1 MPSSYAGKLRSM
13 TENFHDSIAV
23 SRVHGSPDIF
33 TTFTYDPNWPEIVEG
48 LEHGQQAINE
58 ANFAAQVYQMKLLG
72 YLQEIKTGKVFG
84 PVVVVLHSV
93 EFQKRSLPH
102 AHILVWQ
109 KKDNGQV
116 ITLTLLN
123 PLFHL
128 LLVFLSNLDSSL
140 FSRVPFSR
148 IPNN

>member
-1 MPSSYAGKLRSM
+1 M

-84 PVVVVLHSV
+84 PVVVGNVASV
-93 EFQKRSLPH
+93 FPSFSFLFLVRASYFSYFSLALLFFSPPLRGVPEEESAPCTYPCLAEKR
-102 AHILVWQ
+102 
-109 KKDNGQV
+109 
-116 ITLTLLN
+116 
-123 PLFHL
+123 
-128 LLVFLSNLDSSL
+128 
-140 FSRVPFSR
+140 
-148 IPNN
+148 